1 MLLKSRGFWLSVLV
15 ENTNFV
21 SVLSVFS
28 YVLFIFSVLFRYA
41 PNKEQNM
48 DDTHRDIL
56 RNILRPNLLRDVEPR
71 KLLPYMGNVFDQRDE
86 EEIKAQKTR
95 TDEVEKMLEILTK
108 KGPNAFDEFVEA
120 LSRTKSHLV
129 LTLIQETGKR

>member
-1 MLLKSRGFWLSVLV
+1 MKSRGFWLSVLV

-21 SVLSVFS
+21 NVLRVFS

-56 RNILRPNLLRDVEPR
+56 RKSLRPILLKDVEPR
-71 KLLPYMGNVFDQRDE
+71 KLLPYMGNVFDQTDE
-86 EEIKAQKTR
+86 EKIKAQTTR
-95 TDEVEKMLEILTK
+95 TDEVDKMLEILTRR
-108 KGPNAFDEFVEA
+108 GPNAFDEFVGA
-120 LSRTKSHLV
+120 LLSTQPHLASA
-129 LTLIQETGKR
+129 LIQETGKR

>member
-1 MLLKSRGFWLSVLV
+1 MKSRGFWLSVLV

-21 SVLSVFS
+21 NVLRVFS

-56 RNILRPNLLRDVEPR
+56 RKSLRPILLKDVEPR
-71 KLLPYMGNVFDQRDE
+71 KLLPYMGNVFDQTDE
-86 EEIKAQKTR
+86 EKIKAQTTR
-95 TDEVEKMLEILTK
+95 TDEVDKMLEILTRR
-108 KGPNAFDEFVEA
+108 GPNAFDEFVLA
-120 LSRTKSHLV
+120 LLRTKSHLASA
-129 LTLIQETGKR
+129 LIQETGKR